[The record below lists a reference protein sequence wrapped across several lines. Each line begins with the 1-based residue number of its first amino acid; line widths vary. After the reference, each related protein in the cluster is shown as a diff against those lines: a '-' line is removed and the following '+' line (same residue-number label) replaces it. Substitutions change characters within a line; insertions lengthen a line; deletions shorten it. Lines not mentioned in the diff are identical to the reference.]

1 MSKKVKKKPEQT
13 KDSITH
19 SRKHSGKSRAGG
31 ANTSNIVEKK
41 LEQAK
46 NSILHLGIDLGTCRA
61 AIATDDGVRQVVP
74 TYVGYPRDEIS
85 TDLLKKDIVFGQEA
99 LDHRLSLEVIRPL
112 EKGVIKRDK
121 NGSFVKAA
129 QELVR
134 YLVSMAGLKS
144 GQQIYGVIGAPAR
157 ASIADQEILIEATRG
172 ILKAVM
178 ICSEP
183 FSVAYGFGILD
194 NVMVVDIGAGTV
206 DICCIHGTLPQEK
219 DQITLDKAGDY
230 VDECLSQLIKEEYPK
245 AQFTV
250 NMVRN
255 LKERYGFVSE
265 KADRVKCTFP
275 VKGKPTQFDITDQL
289 RKACSSTV
297 PGIVNAIA
305 RLVAG
310 YDPEFQQKLRDN
322 VLLAGG
328 GSQMIGLPDL
338 IEKGMEKV
346 GGGKVTRVEEPV
358 FAGANGA
365 LRLAKRMPEHY
376 WQILS

>member
-1 MSKKVKKKPEQT
+1 MTNRSK
-13 KDSITH
+13 
-19 SRKHSGKSRAGG
+19 
-31 ANTSNIVEKK
+31 KK
-41 LEQAK
+41 LEQTED
-46 NSILHLGIDLGTCRA
+46 SVLYLGIDLGTSRA
-61 AIATDDGVRQVVP
+61 SIAADNGVRQVVP
-74 TYVGYPRDEIS
+74 TYVGYPCDEIS
-85 TDLLKKDIVFGQEA
+85 TDLLKKDIIFGQEA
-99 LDHRLSLEVIRPL
+99 LDHRLSLEVLRPL
-112 EKGVIKRDK
+112 EHGIIKRDE
-121 NGSFVKAA
+121 NGKSVKAA

-134 YLVSMAGLKS
+134 YLVSLVGVQP

-157 ASIADQEILIEATRG
+157 ASVADQEILIEATKG

-206 DICCIHGTLPQEK
+206 DICCIHGTLPRED

-230 VDECLSQLIKEEYPK
+230 VDECLSELIKEAYPQ

-255 LKERYGFVSE
+255 LKERYGFVSR
-265 KADRVKCTFP
+265 KTDMVMCTLP
-275 VKGKPTQFDITDQL
+275 VKGKPTEFDITDQL
-289 RKACSSTV
+289 RKACSNIVS
-297 PGIVNAIA
+297 GIVNAITK
-305 RLVAG
+305 LVAG
-310 YDPEFQQKLRDN
+310 YDPEFQHKLRNN

-338 IEKGMEKV
+338 IEKGMKRV
-346 GGGKVTRVEEPV
+346 GGGKVNRVEEPV

-376 WQILS
+376 WQILK